1 MRHGPEG
8 VLEGAGTLYVG
19 MGHQVEEAGEQSVG
33 GGVGPSE
40 VEIQG
45 EHHQLIQRE
54 GGAIIAPLGKGKDS
68 C

>member
-1 MRHGPEG
+1 
-8 VLEGAGTLYVG
+8 